1 MTFPL
6 LVVIHETLISAE
18 ECIRLHADPNYYAS
32 YHALIQRSGF
42 IVYLTPADCKAYA
55 AANSK
60 YIDVFGEE
68 QHINNSVDDFAYHIA
83 LESCT
88 NLLGSKSFTHIGY
101 TKQQYESL
109 AWLCAATGVALNRIV
124 THGEITTPQN
134 REPNC
139 FNKDYFFNIYSEK
152 QKTVNKQINLG
163 VLDYYGS

>member
-60 YIDVFGEE
+60 YMDVFGEE
-68 QHINNSVDDFAYHIA
+68 QHIDNSVDDFAYHIA
-83 LESCT
+83 LESPA
-88 NLLGSKSFTHIGY
+88 NSLKLESFSHIGY
-101 TKQQYESL
+101 TKEQYNSL
-109 AWLCAATGVALNRIV
+109 AWLCAATGVAINRIV
-124 THGEITTPQN
+124 THGEIIIPPTT
-134 REPNC
+134 EPNC
-139 FNKDYFFNIYSEK
+139 FNADYFFNIYSEK

-163 VLDYYGS
+163 VLDYHGS